1 MNYSICV
8 RNLNSEFSFMR
19 AIILQ
24 SYINKVNTWIIQ
36 VDYKSCKYSTS
47 EIQRRPSDRP
57 TTFCMKFDPNEFEPN
72 EINFILNSARI
83 IPGRNVFNCQ
93 FTSSMYSGV
102 QRAVQIEQW
111 CISCGMYTTIST
123 MYEKPAKMFL
133 HLTSSTIIQIF
144 LAFCFRILDFQWLMQ
159 CNFLFQVLMS
169 VLTYLT
175 FLVQI
180 KLDEPFA

>member
-1 MNYSICV
+1 MKHSIFV

-24 SYINKVNTWIIQ
+24 SYINKANTWIIQ
-36 VDYKSCKYSTS
+36 IDYKSCKYSTS

-57 TTFCMKFDPNEFEPN
+57 TTFCMKFELNEFEPN

-111 CISCGMYTTIST
+111 CISCGMYIVHYYNHKVTT
-123 MYEKPAKMFL
+123 E
-133 HLTSSTIIQIF
+133 
-144 LAFCFRILDFQWLMQ
+144 
-159 CNFLFQVLMS
+159 LFP
-169 VLTYLT
+169 
-175 FLVQI
+175 F
-180 KLDEPFA
+180 LDECDQWNCSLDQIRL